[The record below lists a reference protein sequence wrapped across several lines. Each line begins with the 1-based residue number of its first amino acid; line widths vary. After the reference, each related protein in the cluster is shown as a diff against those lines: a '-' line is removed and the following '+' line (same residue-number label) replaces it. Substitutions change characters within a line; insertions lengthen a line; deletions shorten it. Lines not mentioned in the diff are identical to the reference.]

1 MTQTMRV
8 LTALFTLSMTV
19 AVAET
24 AAGQTSKP
32 AGQSSGGAGAPPSA
46 AGTSVAGDTG
56 LWAVPTAKTL
66 PVKRWTI
73 SFARVNQQDGQ
84 GFTNVSNMPVAF
96 AIGVAS
102 RVELFG
108 SWTVISRLDR
118 DTIPLFFDS
127 APSAASSGTGG
138 GLTMDYPLDR
148 KTWIKDATG
157 DVRIG
162 GKINLVPQTAAH
174 PVALATRMTLK
185 LPVGSES
192 KGASTGKPDF
202 QIDAILSRS
211 LAKADITGFAGV
223 LVRENPIGY
232 TLSNG
237 LRWGFGAGFPLGESH
252 ALTFATELYGEHY
265 FHSTI
270 AAPSEMVAPDGSI
283 VPVLTTVND
292 PVYLGLSLT
301 WHASNGFFLGVA
313 GEWNMTVPGRDQAVP
328 LGSTGGFPNSMSGK
342 MGYEARIGYRL
353 GGRSASPVA
362 VARPASAK
370 PAGGAATGAGAA
382 GAGAAGAGGAGT
394 GAAGAAGAAGTGAA
408 GTGAAGAG
416 AGAGAGAAGAGG
428 AGTGAAAA
436 APPRANRPP
445 TVRASCDP
453 CTVEVGK
460 TTTVN
465 ADAQDPDGDPLT
477 YQWTAPSGTFGNARS
492 RQTTWTAPLTPG
504 PVRLTTS
511 VDDGH
516 GGLVTS
522 GTTIEVVAAGATS
535 LAFEEV
541 HFDFDKSN
549 LRPDAVKILDDM
561 VAKLKANPSV
571 KVEIEGHT
579 CNIGTPEYNLALS
592 QRRAQT
598 VLNYLVAHGISAD
611 RLHTTGYGLERPKY
625 DNTKFDQR
633 KLNRRAEFVVRIQ

>member
-19 AVAET
+19 AVAKT

-102 RVELFG
+102 RVEVFG

-157 DVRIG
+157 DLRLG
-162 GKINLVPQTAAH
+162 GKINLVPQTHSVGLAAR
-174 PVALATRMTLK
+174 VTLK

-202 QIDAILSRS
+202 QIDGILSKS
-211 LAKADITGFAGV
+211 LAKADVTGFAGV
-223 LVRENPIGY
+223 LVRENPTGY

-237 LRWGFGAGFPLGESH
+237 MRWGLGVGFPLGESH
-252 ALTFATELYGEHY
+252 ALVFGTELYGENY
-265 FHSTI
+265 FHNTI
-270 AAPSEMVAPDGSI
+270 AAPSEMVGPDGSP
-283 VPVLTTVND
+283 VPVLTTVKD
-292 PVYLGLSLT
+292 PIYLGLSLT
-301 WHASNGFFLGVA
+301 WHASNGFFLGIA
-313 GEWNMTVPGRDQAVP
+313 GEWNMTVPARDQAVP
-328 LGSTGGFPNSMSGK
+328 LGSTTGFPNSTVGK

-353 GGRSASPVA
+353 GGRSTAPVA
-362 VARPASAK
+362 VARPAAAA
-370 PAGGAATGAGAA
+370 PAPAAPAPAPA
-382 GAGAAGAGGAGT
+382 PAPPPP
-394 GAAGAAGAAGTGAA
+394 
-408 GTGAAGAG
+408 
-416 AGAGAGAAGAGG
+416 
-428 AGTGAAAA
+428 AAA
-436 APPRANRPP
+436 APPPPAPAPAPAPRANRQP

-516 GGLVTS
+516 GGLVTA

-598 VLNYLVAHGISAD
+598 VLNYLVSHGISAD

>member
-102 RVELFG
+102 RVEVFG

-157 DVRIG
+157 DLRLG
-162 GKINLVPQTAAH
+162 GKINLVPQTHSVGLAAR
-174 PVALATRMTLK
+174 VTLK

-202 QIDAILSRS
+202 QIDGILSKS
-211 LAKADITGFAGV
+211 LAKADVTGFAGV
-223 LVRENPIGY
+223 LVRENPTGY

-237 LRWGFGAGFPLGESH
+237 MRWGLGVGFPLGESH
-252 ALTFATELYGEHY
+252 ALVFGTELYGENY
-265 FHSTI
+265 FHNTI
-270 AAPSEMVAPDGSI
+270 AAPSEMVGPDGSP
-283 VPVLTTVND
+283 VPVLTTVKD
-292 PVYLGLSLT
+292 PIYLGLSLT
-301 WHASNGFFLGVA
+301 WHASNGFFLGIA
-313 GEWNMTVPGRDQAVP
+313 GEWNMTVPARDQAVP
-328 LGSTGGFPNSMSGK
+328 LGSTTGFPNSTVGK

-353 GGRSASPVA
+353 GGRSTAPVA
-362 VARPASAK
+362 VARPAAAA
-370 PAGGAATGAGAA
+370 PAPAAPAPAPA
-382 GAGAAGAGGAGT
+382 PPPP
-394 GAAGAAGAAGTGAA
+394 
-408 GTGAAGAG
+408 
-416 AGAGAGAAGAGG
+416 
-428 AGTGAAAA
+428 AAA
-436 APPRANRPP
+436 APPPPAPAPAPRANRQP

-516 GGLVTS
+516 GGLVTA

-598 VLNYLVAHGISAD
+598 VLNYLVSHGISAD

>member
-1 MTQTMRV
+1 
-8 LTALFTLSMTV
+8 
-19 AVAET
+19 
-24 AAGQTSKP
+24 
-32 AGQSSGGAGAPPSA
+32 
-46 AGTSVAGDTG
+46 
-56 LWAVPTAKTL
+56 
-66 PVKRWTI
+66 
-73 SFARVNQQDGQ
+73 
-84 GFTNVSNMPVAF
+84 
-96 AIGVAS
+96 
-102 RVELFG
+102 
-108 SWTVISRLDR
+108 
-118 DTIPLFFDS
+118 
-127 APSAASSGTGG
+127 
-138 GLTMDYPLDR
+138 MDYPLDR
-148 KTWIKDATG
+148 KTWVKDATG
-157 DVRIG
+157 DVRLG

-174 PVALATRMTLK
+174 PVALAARMTLK
-185 LPVGSES
+185 LPVGSQS

-211 LAKADITGFAGV
+211 LAKADVTGFAGV
-223 LVRENPIGY
+223 LVRENPTGY

-265 FHSTI
+265 FHNTVL
-270 AAPSEMVAPDGSI
+270 APGGMIAPDQSI
-283 VPVLTTVND
+283 VPIVTTVND
-292 PVYLGLSLT
+292 PVYLGLSVT

-353 GGRSASPVA
+353 GGRSAAPVA
-362 VARPASAK
+362 VARPASGGAAGGGAA
-370 PAGGAATGAGAA
+370 AGGAAAGGATGAGAA
-382 GAGAAGAGGAGT
+382 GA
-394 GAAGAAGAAGTGAA
+394 
-408 GTGAAGAG
+408 
-416 AGAGAGAAGAGG
+416 
-428 AGTGAAAA
+428 AAA
-436 APPRANRPP
+436 APPTTPPPAAAPPTTPPPAPAPRANRPP
-445 TVRASCDP
+445 AVQVGCDP

-460 TTTVN
+460 TTTVS

-477 YQWTAPSGTFGNARS
+477 YQWTSPAGTFANARS

-516 GGLVTS
+516 GGLVTG
-522 GTTIEVVAAGATS
+522 GTTIQVVAAGATS
-535 LAFEEV
+535 MAFEEV

-598 VLNYLVAHGISAD
+598 VLNYLVSHGIGAD

-625 DNTKFDQR
+625 DNSKFETR